1 MTPNVT
7 IVPPRGVAE
16 SFPKREAGLNK
27 YTVGTV
33 AVIGGSPHFNHAPVI
48 AGLGARAAGAG
59 LVHLVVPDASR
70 IAAGAILCEATF
82 VKLTPTCVPPKA
94 DVTVVG
100 NGLGIS
106 QGSEMLVSR
115 VLSGS
120 AGRFVL
126 DADALNILASWY
138 ASKPGKLPTT
148 AGQQLVL
155 TPHAGEAARLLACKS
170 ADVEANRSGAARE
183 LVERYRAVIVLK
195 GPRTVV
201 AAPGD
206 DSMYVCQAGNPFMA
220 LGGMGDLLA
229 GVVAARW
236 ARLAHLRPDANAAAF
251 AAAMSATWL
260 HSTAA
265 DALVNAPEPV
275 ECSIVETA
283 RKIASIRIALE
294 R

>member
-1 MTPNVT
+1 MTPNAT
-7 IVPPRGVAE
+7 IAAPQGVAE
-16 SFPKREAGLNK
+16 AFPKREPGLNK

-33 AVIGGSPHFNHAPVI
+33 AVIGGSSHFNHAPVI

-70 IAAGAILCEATF
+70 IAAGAMLCEATF

-120 AGRFVL
+120 AGCFVL

-138 ASKPGKLPTT
+138 AAKPGRLPTT

-155 TPHAGEAARLLACKS
+155 TPHSGEAARLLACKS
-170 ADVEANRSGAARE
+170 ADIDADRPGAARE
-183 LVERYRAVIVLK
+183 LVERYRAVVVLK
-195 GPRTVV
+195 GPHTIV
-201 AAPGD
+201 ASPED
-206 DSMYVCQAGNPFMA
+206 NSTFVCQAGNPFMA

-236 ARLAHLRPDANAAAF
+236 ARLAHLRADNAATAF

-265 DALVNAPEPV
+265 DALVQAAEPV
-275 ECSIVETA
+275 ECSVAETA